1 MYKDPLHPALSGFI
15 ISAEEQAAVDFALTL
30 DDSWKLEQEAMEPVR
45 GILKSLKDRIRAFH
59 LQRQAGLCCYCRDPL
74 PNDSGILV
82 DREHIIPKSHLK
94 ILTYVMTNL
103 SVACKRCNMEIK
115 KNKLAILEDP
125 ASIEA
130 NHLNESAYRI
140 IHPNFE
146 DFEQF
151 IVRKQEQEGKA
162 VLVKF
167 ITKLDC
173 DKTSFTL
180 NFFKLRDLERN
191 TFDAAQGIP
200 VPTAEQSLVAHALEA
215 EVNNQPALA
224 QHIVHML
231 GEGPE
236 EEGRAS
242 EMVEYNLVGGKR
254 NVPETHRLTTSYLLS
269 RSQKKHTPKDPLAH
283 LEAPLLRLP
292 APKT

>member
-1 MYKDPLHPALSGFI
+1 MYKDPLLPALSGFT
-15 ISAEEQAAVDFALTL
+15 ISAEEQKAVDFALTL
-30 DDSWKLEQEAMEPVR
+30 SDSWKLEQEAMKPVR
-45 GILKSLKDRIRAFH
+45 DILKSLKNRIRAFH

-82 DREHIIPKSHLK
+82 DREHIIPKSHIK
-94 ILTYVMTNL
+94 SLTYVMTNL

-115 KNKLAILEDP
+115 KDKLAILENP

-130 NHLNESAYRI
+130 NHLNENAYRI

-146 DFEQF
+146 DYEKF

-191 TFDAAQGIP
+191 TFDAAQGVP
-200 VPTAEQSLVAHALEA
+200 VPTTAQSLVAHALEA

-224 QHIVHML
+224 QNLLQML
-231 GEGPE
+231 GEE
-236 EEGRAS
+236 TKEG
-242 EMVEYNLVGGKR
+242 
-254 NVPETHRLTTSYLLS
+254 
-269 RSQKKHTPKDPLAH
+269 
-283 LEAPLLRLP
+283 
-292 APKT
+292 